1 MSLHAGRVIGPYR
14 LVEKIGE
21 GGMGVVWMAR
31 DTSLDRDVALKFL
44 PEALA
49 RDPERLARF
58 EREAKAVAALA
69 HPGILAI
76 HGFGEDDGTVYAVT
90 ELLEGRTLRDALR
103 EGPMPVD
110 RVAAIAL
117 AVAEGLAAAHDRG
130 IVHRDL
136 KPENLFLTRD
146 GRTKILDF
154 GLAAYAGTAVSGD
167 ATHTPTRTSLTTP
180 GVVMGTT
187 DYLSPEQVRGGAVDA
202 RSDLFALG
210 TVIWEMLSG
219 ARPFHRETGAETM
232 AAILREPP
240 PGLPR
245 GVPRSL
251 ARVARRCLE
260 KAPERRFASAREIV
274 AALAEP
280 PARLRPFPLAAALA
294 AFVAV
299 AGIAWVATRPR
310 SLPVPRAGNPA
321 SLTSIG
327 EARSKSVEANEDFEK
342 ALLFLRSQLDLPRAQ
357 QMLARALEFD
367 PEFASARAMLG
378 VTRLIAIHEGF
389 SNDGT
394 QIYECEGAAREI
406 VASRPELASGHAA
419 LGAALLYLNRKGP
432 ARAELMRA
440 LTLDP
445 ASQAGL
451 VWLTIDARHS
461 GREAEAESRSRAMLD
476 AVPLFWVARLL
487 LAESAFEDG
496 RVADARREIG
506 KVFEQD
512 SGNLAAIR
520 AMARLELHEGELAAA
535 RRRLESIGASKHPN
549 HRIRLLWAL
558 LLAREGRG
566 AEAVRSL
573 DPEALKW
580 AELAMFAPWQVAEI
594 QALAGNVDEAL
605 DWLDRGV
612 RNGDERAA
620 WLRRNAF
627 LAGVRGER
635 RFERIL
641 EAIERGRP

>member
-1 MSLHAGRVIGPYR
+1 MSLHAGRGIGPYR

-21 GGMGVVWMAR
+21 GGMGVVWKAR

-44 PEALA
+44 PESLA

-90 ELLEGRTLRDALR
+90 ELLDGRTLREALH
-103 EGPMPVD
+103 EGPMPPE

-117 AVAEGLAAAHDRG
+117 AVADGLSAAHDRG

-154 GLAAYAGTAVSGD
+154 GLAAFVGTAVSDD

-187 DYLSPEQVRGGAVDA
+187 DYLSPEQVRGGVVDA

-219 ARPFHRETGAETM
+219 SRPFHRETGAETM
-232 AAILREPP
+232 TAILREPP
-240 PGLPR
+240 PALPK
-245 GVPRSL
+245 GVPPSL
-251 ARVARRCLE
+251 ERAARRCLE
-260 KAPERRFASAREIV
+260 KAPEKRFRSARE
-274 AALAEP
+274 
-280 PARLRPFPLAAALA
+280 LAAALDAPPTRPPVGTIA
-294 AFVAV
+294 AVLATVVVV
-299 AGIAWVATRPR
+299 AGIAWLGGRPR
-310 SLPVPRAGNPA
+310 SGPEPKARTPA

-327 EARSKSVEANEDFEK
+327 EVRSESVEANEDFEK
-342 ALLFLRSQLDLPRAQ
+342 AMLFLRSQLDLPRAQ
-357 QMLARALEFD
+357 QMLARAVELD

-394 QIYECEGAAREI
+394 QIYACEGAAREI
-406 VASRPELASGHAA
+406 VASRPELASGRAA
-419 LGAALLYLNRKGP
+419 LGAALLYLNRKES
-432 ARAELMRA
+432 ARAELKRA
-440 LTLDP
+440 LELAP
-445 ASQAGL
+445 ASQPGL
-451 VWLTIDARHS
+451 VWFTIDARYS

-487 LAESAFEDG
+487 LAEGFFEAG
-496 RVADARREIG
+496 HVAEARREIE

-512 SGNLAAIR
+512 SGNLAATR
-520 AMARLELHEGELAAA
+520 AMARLELHEGEIAPA
-535 RRRLESIGASKHPN
+535 RRRLEAIGASKHPN
-549 HRIRLLWAL
+549 HRVRLLWAL

-566 AEAVRSL
+566 AEAVRTL
-573 DPEALKW
+573 DAESLKW
-580 AELAMFAPWQVAEI
+580 AELAMFGAWQVAEVH
-594 QALAGNVDEAL
+594 ALAGNVDEAL

-612 RNGDERAA
+612 RNGDERAL

-635 RFERIL
+635 RFELIL
-641 EAIERGRP
+641 EAIERSRP